1 LFLDEIG
8 DTTPATQVKLLRAIQ
23 EREVIPV
30 GGTEAIKTN
39 TRLIAATNRDLEEEV
54 RTGNFRMDLYYRLNV
69 IQIKLPSLRVRRDDI
84 PLLVDHFLKK
94 LCDGD
99 RQVNREA
106 MEILIGYDWPGN
118 VRELENVIERAII
131 LGDGGTIG
139 VDDLPDRVIRGD
151 SPRGSMVIDTP
162 ELTLDDRMAQ
172 EERLG
177 DPGHQRLHPLSEA
190 PGLLALRR
198 VRPSEGGLMRLR
210 AGADGTKHN
219 QANCVVPACVA
230 NGLTPSGPQNSRR
243 GA

>member
-1 LFLDEIG
+1 
-8 DTTPATQVKLLRAIQ
+8 
-23 EREVIPV
+23 
-30 GGTEAIKTN
+30 
-39 TRLIAATNRDLEEEV
+39 
-54 RTGNFRMDLYYRLNV
+54 MDLYYRLNV

-106 MEILIGYDWPGN
+106 MEILIGYEWPGN

-162 ELTLDDRMAQ
+162 ELTLDELEKTYILRVLEHTGWHKKNASAILGINASTLYRKLQGYSLSDEFDRRKA
-172 EERLG
+172 
-177 DPGHQRLHPLSEA
+177 A
-190 PGLLALRR
+190 
-198 VRPSEGGLMRLR
+198 
-210 AGADGTKHN
+210 
-219 QANCVVPACVA
+219 
-230 NGLTPSGPQNSRR
+230 
-243 GA
+243 